1 MVHSALFSKSSISD
15 IHPRC
20 AEYTTTLLRLYECFC
35 TVVREEA
42 SVRVESFKVLHLF
55 TLNYSSFR

>member
-1 MVHSALFSKSSISD
+1 MVHSAPFSKSSISD

-20 AEYTTTLLRLYECFC
+20 AEYTAALLRLYECFC

-42 SVRVESFKVLHLF
+42 SVRVESFKLLHLS
-55 TLNYSSFR
+55 TLHHSSFR